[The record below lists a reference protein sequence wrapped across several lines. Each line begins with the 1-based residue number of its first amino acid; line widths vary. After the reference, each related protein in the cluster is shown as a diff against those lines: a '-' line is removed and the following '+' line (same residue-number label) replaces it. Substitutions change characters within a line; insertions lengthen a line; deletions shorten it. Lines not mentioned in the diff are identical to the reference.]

1 LPGGVRWSPG
11 FVTRK
16 IAVGAAFALA
26 VLTTVAASL
35 AAGSRS
41 SAMAPGDWLGFG
53 RTADNNRLSPLKEI
67 TPSNVDQLRRAY
79 SVDFQKIDPDV
90 RRGQQSYPLA
100 IGGKLYVT
108 TNDDNVFALDGATGK
123 VLWQYKPPN
132 SALFKNFGIVA
143 NRGLAY
149 CDGRLFIS
157 QLDMKLVAL
166 NPSDGKV
173 VAVTAMSR
181 DVQNAS
187 SNYGYSETS
196 APICANHRV
205 LLGAAGSEYGIR
217 GFVMAYTTDLKPAW
231 PTPFWT
237 VPPDLQSWRRAS
249 RVVGGGAVWTPLTV
263 DTMSNTVYFGTGSAT
278 PLYFPGLRPGVNPR
292 TDSLIAV
299 DLTTGKMKWFQQLIA
314 GNQWAYDVSQ
324 PPLVYTGKV
333 GGKTHRIVSVATM
346 EGVWFAFDARTGQPF
361 HERVKVIDR
370 VEHPPL
376 RPGQPVTVFPSSL
389 GGLNYSPA
397 AYDPTTN
404 YVFNAAA
411 ETAAVL
417 IQKKLTPTEK
427 KRKLLLGDV
436 YLGLSNGNFGSTLQ
450 NWHDHGSIS
459 AIDVSSGKR
468 VWKFQTPEPERGGVT
483 VSASGLGFAG
493 GGDGV
498 VRAFALKTGKV
509 LWTFNTGSP
518 IASGPTIFSAGGKEY
533 IAITVGGTPTSS
545 NGGTASQ
552 LQVFSLPGKSK
563 FAQAPAAERDTASAV
578 PSTQAPNVPA
588 RRTQAV
594 AAGGK
599 PRIEVSGGAVGLAL
613 WQASNS
619 NETPV
624 SGRILL
630 GGHPVQGARVSVD
643 RYVLPRA
650 TDANGRFTA
659 NVDKTLAQ
667 RHPIKVVDASH
678 ATIGG
683 KALSAAQQ
691 SSLRAASGGISV
703 GYRIVDAHAKVLKN
717 GNVQL
722 TGRAVRTDGASAPGV
737 VQLSY
742 RLQGTITDAS
752 GKPVQGA
759 TVVTRTTDRD
769 FWTFSLPTNANGHY
783 VSFFSASDEQGN
795 DPVPLS
801 VQVAYGGTSYGSG
814 QANANFKRLSSA
826 TMDIKLPASG
836 GSIPV
841 PTSKPDA
848 GAYYRG
854 LLVGVAG
861 PKGVVKPISATWP
874 DTHGRFT
881 LVLPHQAR
889 GTTLR
894 FWESDFVTF
903 SRTAA
908 RPGGPT
914 EPGATPKALTNR
926 IPVGIAVVRVG
937 S

>member
-1 LPGGVRWSPG
+1 MTPKLLL
-11 FVTRK
+11 
-16 IAVGAAFALA
+16 AATLVVA
-26 VLTTVAASL
+26 VLTAVPGSIAS
-35 AAGSRS
+35 SSHS
-41 SAMAPGDWLGFG
+41 SAIAAGDWLSFG
-53 RTADNNRLSPLKEI
+53 RTPDNNRLSPLNEI
-67 TPSNVDQLRRAY
+67 TPSNVGQLQRVY
-79 SVDFQKIDPDV
+79 SLDFQKIDPDV

-132 SALFKNFGIVA
+132 SALFKNFGIAA

-173 VAVTAMSR
+173 LAVTALSQ
-181 DVQNAS
+181 DVPNAA

-237 VPPDLQSWRRAS
+237 VPPDRQSWRRAS
-249 RVVGGGAVWTPLTV
+249 RIVGGGAVWTPVTV
-263 DTMSNTVYFGTGSAT
+263 DTTSNTVYFGTGSAT
-278 PLYFPGLRPGVNPR
+278 PLYFPGLRPGANPR

-299 DLTTGKMKWFQQLIA
+299 DLATGKMKWFQQLIA

-333 GGKTHRIVSVATM
+333 GGATHRIVSVATM
-346 EGVWFAFDARTGQPF
+346 EGVWYAFDAKTGQPF

-370 VEHPPL
+370 VEHPAL

-397 AYDPTTN
+397 AYDPKTN

-417 IQKKLTPTEK
+417 IQEKLTPTQK

-436 YLGLSNGNFGSTLQ
+436 WLGISNGSFGTALQ

-468 VWKFQTPEPERGGVT
+468 VWKFETPEPERGGVSVT
-483 VSASGLGFAG
+483 ASGLGFAG

-498 VRAFALKTGKV
+498 VRAFDLKTGKI
-509 LWTFNTGSP
+509 LWKFDTGKP

-545 NGGTASQ
+545 NGGVASFMS
-552 LQVFSLPGKSK
+552 VFALPGKSK
-563 FAQAPAAERDTASAV
+563 FAAASANERSTAPV
-578 PSTQAPNVPA
+578 VTSAKPPARTTQAA
-588 RRTQAV
+588 
-594 AAGGK
+594 AAGGA
-599 PRIEVSGGAVGLAL
+599 PRIEVNGGAVGLAL

-619 NETPV
+619 NEASVT
-624 SGRILL
+624 GRILL
-630 GGHPVQGARVSVD
+630 GGRPVQGARVSVD
-643 RYVLPRA
+643 RYTLPRA
-650 TDANGRFTA
+650 TDANGGFTA
-659 NVDKTLAQ
+659 NVDRTLAR
-667 RHPIKVVDASH
+667 RHPIQVVDASH
-678 ATIGG
+678 ATVGG
-683 KALSAAQQ
+683 KALSTAQQ
-691 SSLRAASGGISV
+691 NALRAASGGISV
-703 GYRIVDAHAKVLKN
+703 GYRIVDAHTKVLKN
-717 GNVQL
+717 GNVQV
-722 TGRAVRTDGASAPGV
+722 TGRAVRTDGAPAPGV

-759 TVVTRTTDRD
+759 TVVSRTTDRD
-769 FWTFSLPTNANGHY
+769 FWTFSLPSDANGHY

-795 DPVPLS
+795 DPVPLN
-801 VQVAYGGTSYGSG
+801 VQVAYGRTSYGSG

-826 TMDIKLPASG
+826 TMNVKLPASG
-836 GSIPV
+836 ASIPV
-841 PTSKPDA
+841 PTTTPDA
-848 GAYYRG
+848 GAFYRG

-861 PKGVVKPISATWP
+861 PKGVVQPVSATWP
-874 DTHGRFT
+874 DANGRFT

-889 GTTLR
+889 GTSLR

-903 SRTAA
+903 SRIPA

-914 EPGATPKALTNR
+914 EPSSTPKALTNR
-926 IPVGIAVVRVG
+926 IPVGIAAVRVG
-937 S
+937 

>member
-1 LPGGVRWSPG
+1 M
-11 FVTRK
+11 RK
-16 IAVGAAFALA
+16 LAIGAALVIV
-26 VLTTVAASL
+26 VLTAVTGSIAS
-35 AAGSRS
+35 SSHS
-41 SAMAPGDWLGFG
+41 SAIAPGDWPGFG
-53 RTADNNRLSPLKEI
+53 RTPDNNRLSPLNEI
-67 TPSNVDQLRRAY
+67 TPSNVDQLQRVYAL
-79 SVDFQKIDPDV
+79 DFQKIDPDV

-100 IGGKLYVT
+100 IGGTLYVS

-132 SALFKNFGIVA
+132 SALFKNFGIAA

-173 VAVTAMSR
+173 LAITALSR
-181 DVQNAS
+181 DVPNAAT
-187 SNYGYSETS
+187 NYGYSETS
-196 APICANHRV
+196 APICANHHV
-205 LLGAAGSEYGIR
+205 IVGAAGSEYGIR

-249 RVVGGGAVWTPLTV
+249 RVVGGGAVWTPTTV
-263 DTMSNTVYFGTGSAT
+263 DTTTNTLYFGTGSAT

-299 DLTTGKMKWFQQLIA
+299 DLATGKMKWFQQLIA

-333 GGKTHRIVSVATM
+333 GGATHRIVSVATM
-346 EGVWFAFDARTGQPF
+346 EGVWYAFDATTGQPF

-397 AYDPTTN
+397 AYDPKTN

-417 IQKKLTPTEK
+417 IQEKLTPTQK

-436 YLGLSNGNFGSTLQ
+436 WLGISNGSFGTALQ

-468 VWKFQTPEPERGGVT
+468 VWKFDTPEPERGGVT
-483 VSASGLGFAG
+483 VTASGLGFAG

-498 VRAFALKTGKV
+498 IRAFDLKTGKV
-509 LWTFNTGSP
+509 LWTFATGKP

-533 IAITVGGTPTSS
+533 IAVTVGGTPTSS
-545 NGGTASQ
+545 NGGVAS
-552 LQVFSLPGKSK
+552 LMSVFSLPKSK
-563 FAQAPAAERDTASAV
+563 FAAAPANERSTASVVSSAQAPKATAHIQAA
-578 PSTQAPNVPA
+578 
-588 RRTQAV
+588 
-594 AAGGK
+594 AAGAK

-619 NETPV
+619 NEASV

-630 GGHPVQGARVSVD
+630 GGRPVQGALVSVD
-643 RYVLPRA
+643 RYTLPRA
-650 TDANGRFTA
+650 TDASGGFTA
-659 NVDKTLAQ
+659 NVDRTLAR
-667 RHPIKVVDASH
+667 RHPIQIVDASQ
-678 ATIGG
+678 AKVGG

-691 SSLRAASGGISV
+691 NALLAASGGISV
-703 GYRIVDAHAKVLKN
+703 GYRIVDAQTKVLSN
-717 GNVQL
+717 GNVQV
-722 TGRAVRTDGASAPGV
+722 TGRAIRTDGAAAPGV

-742 RLQGTITDAS
+742 RLEGTITDAT

-759 TVVTRTTDRD
+759 TVVSRTTDRD
-769 FWTFSLPTNANGHY
+769 FWTFSLPSDATGHY

-795 DPVPLS
+795 DPVPLN
-801 VQVAYGGTSYGSG
+801 VQVAYGRTSYSSG
-814 QANANFKRLSSA
+814 VANANFKRLSSA
-826 TMDIKLPASG
+826 TMDVKLPASG
-836 GSIPV
+836 ASIPV
-841 PTSKPDA
+841 PTSTPEA
-848 GAYYRG
+848 GAFYRG
-854 LLVGVAG
+854 LLVGIAG
-861 PKGVVKPISATWP
+861 PQGVVKPISSTWP
-874 DTHGRFT
+874 DANGRFT
-881 LVLPHQAR
+881 LVLPHQKK
-889 GTTLR
+889 GTALR

-903 SRTAA
+903 SRIVA

-914 EPGATPKALTNR
+914 EPSSTPKALTNR
-926 IPVGIAVVRVG
+926 IPVGIAVVHVG
-937 S
+937 

>member
-1 LPGGVRWSPG
+1 
-11 FVTRK
+11 VTRK
-16 IAVGAAFALA
+16 VAIAAALVVA
-26 VLTTVAASL
+26 VLTAVTGSIAS
-35 AAGSRS
+35 SSHS
-41 SAMAPGDWLGFG
+41 SAIPAGDWLSFG
-53 RTADNNRLSPLKEI
+53 RTPDNNRLSPLNEI
-67 TPSNVDQLRRAY
+67 TPSNVDQLQRVY
-79 SVDFQKIDPDV
+79 SLDFQKLDPDV

-166 NPSDGKV
+166 DPSDGKV
-173 VAVTAMSR
+173 LAVTALSQ
-181 DVQNAS
+181 DVANAA

-205 LLGAAGSEYGIR
+205 LLGAAGSEYGVR

-249 RVVGGGAVWTPLTV
+249 RVVGGGAVWTPVTV
-263 DTMSNTVYFGTGSAT
+263 DTTSNTVYFGTGSAT

-333 GGKTHRIVSVATM
+333 GGSTHRIVSVATM
-346 EGVWFAFDARTGQPF
+346 EGVWFAFDAKTGQPF

-417 IQKKLTPTEK
+417 IQTKLTPTQK

-436 YLGLSNGNFGSTLQ
+436 FLGLSNGSFGTALQ
-450 NWHDHGSIS
+450 SWHDHGSIS
-459 AIDVSSGKR
+459 AIDVSTGKR

-483 VSASGLGFAG
+483 VTASGLGFAG

-509 LWTFNTGSP
+509 LWTFQTGRP
-518 IASGPTIFSAGGKEY
+518 IASGPTIFSSGGKEY
-533 IAITVGGTPTSS
+533 IAVTVGGTPTSS
-545 NGGTASQ
+545 NGGLVS
-552 LQVFSLPGKSK
+552 LMSVFALPGKSK
-563 FAQAPAAERDTASAV
+563 FASASESASTPSAQHGTSSV
-578 PSTQAPNVPA
+578 VSSTQAPKAAA
-588 RRTQAV
+588 RIHV
-594 AAGGK
+594 AAAGAK
-599 PRIEVSGGAVGLAL
+599 PRIEVSGGAVGLAA

-619 NETPV
+619 NEASV

-630 GGHPVQGARVSVD
+630 GGRPVQGARVSVD
-643 RYVLPRA
+643 RYVLPQA
-650 TDANGRFTA
+650 TGARGGFTA
-659 NVDKTLAQ
+659 NIDRTLAR
-667 RHPIKVVDASH
+667 RHPVKVVDASH
-678 ATIGG
+678 AKVDG
-683 KALSAAQQ
+683 KALTGAQQ
-691 SSLRAASGGISV
+691 SALRAASGGISV

-717 GNVQL
+717 GNVQV
-722 TGRAVRTDGASAPGV
+722 TGRAIRTDGLSAPGV

-742 RLQGTITDAS
+742 RLQGTITDAA

-769 FWTFSLPTNANGHY
+769 FWTFSSPSDANGHY
-783 VSFFSASDEQGN
+783 VSFFSASDEQGS
-795 DPVPLS
+795 DPVPLN
-801 VQVAYGGTSYGSG
+801 VQVAFGRTSYGSG
-814 QANANFKRLSSA
+814 QSNANFKRLSSA
-826 TMDIKLPASG
+826 TMNVKLPASG
-836 GSIPV
+836 ATIPV
-841 PTSKPDA
+841 PTSTPDG

-861 PKGVVKPISATWP
+861 PKGVVKPVSSTWP
-874 DTHGRFT
+874 DAHGRFT

-889 GTTLR
+889 GTALR

-903 SRTAA
+903 SRIAG

-914 EPGATPKALTNR
+914 EPSATPSALTSR

>member
-1 LPGGVRWSPG
+1 
-11 FVTRK
+11 VTRK
-16 IAVGAAFALA
+16 FAIAAALVVA
-26 VLTTVAASL
+26 VLTAVTGSIAS
-35 AAGSRS
+35 S
-41 SAMAPGDWLGFG
+41 SHTSAIPAGDWLSFG
-53 RTADNNRLSPLKEI
+53 RTPENNRLSPLNEI
-67 TPSNVDQLRRAY
+67 TPSNVDQLQRVYAI
-79 SVDFQKIDPDV
+79 DFQKLDPDV

-100 IGGKLYVT
+100 IGGNLYVT

-123 VLWQYKPPN
+123 VIWQYKPPN

-173 VAVTAMSR
+173 LAVTALGQ
-181 DVQNAS
+181 DVPNAA

-237 VPPDLQSWRRAS
+237 VPPDRQSWRRAS
-249 RVVGGGAVWTPLTV
+249 RIVGGGAVWTPVTV
-263 DTMSNTVYFGTGSAT
+263 DTTSNTVYFGTGSAT

-299 DLTTGKMKWFQQLIA
+299 DLATGKMKWFQQLIA

-333 GGKTHRIVSVATM
+333 GGATHRVVSVATM
-346 EGVWFAFDARTGQPF
+346 EGVWFAFDAKTGQPF

-397 AYDPTTN
+397 AYDPKTN

-417 IQKKLTPTEK
+417 IQQKLSPTQK

-436 YLGLSNGNFGSTLQ
+436 YLGLSNGNFGTALE

-468 VWKFQTPEPERGGVT
+468 VWKFETPEPERGGVSLT
-483 VSASGLGFAG
+483 ASGLGFAG
-493 GGDGV
+493 GGDGLL
-498 VRAFALKTGKV
+498 RAFDLKTGKV
-509 LWTFNTGSP
+509 LWKFDTGRP
-518 IASGPTIFSAGGKEY
+518 IASGPTIFSSGGKEY
-533 IAITVGGTPTSS
+533 IAVTVGGTPTSS
-545 NGGTASQ
+545 NGGLVS
-552 LQVFSLPGKSK
+552 LMSVFSLPGKSK
-563 FAQAPAAERDTASAV
+563 FSAAPAKASRAAASVPSLHATKAQARA
-578 PSTQAPNVPA
+578 TQAA
-588 RRTQAV
+588 

-599 PRIEVSGGAVGLAL
+599 PRIEVNGGAVGLAL

-619 NETPV
+619 NEATV
-624 SGRILL
+624 TGRILL
-630 GGHPVQGARVSVD
+630 GGRPVQGARVSVD
-643 RYVLPRA
+643 RYTLPRA
-650 TDANGRFTA
+650 TDANGTFTA
-659 NVDKTLAQ
+659 NVDRTLAR

-678 ATIGG
+678 ATVGG
-683 KALSAAQQ
+683 KALTDAQRSAL
-691 SSLRAASGGISV
+691 SAASGGISV
-703 GYRIVDAHAKVLKN
+703 GYRIVDAQAKLLKN
-717 GNVQL
+717 GNVQV
-722 TGRAVRTDGASAPGV
+722 TGRAVRTDGAAAPGV

-769 FWTFSLPTNANGHY
+769 FWTFSSPTDANGHY
-783 VSFFSASDEQGN
+783 VSFFSASDEQGS
-795 DPVPLS
+795 DPVPLN
-801 VQVAYGGTSYGSG
+801 VQVAYGRISYGSG

-826 TMDIKLPASG
+826 TMNIKLPAAG
-836 GSIPV
+836 ATIPV
-841 PTSKPDA
+841 PTSSADA
-848 GAYYRG
+848 GAYWRG
-854 LLVGVAG
+854 MLVGVAS

-874 DTHGRFT
+874 DANGRFT
-881 LVLPHQAR
+881 LVLPHLAR
-889 GTTLR
+889 GTALR

-903 SRTAA
+903 SQIAA

-914 EPGATPKALTNR
+914 ETSSTPSALTSR
-926 IPVGIAVVRVG
+926 IPVGIAVVLVG
-937 S
+937 

>member
-1 LPGGVRWSPG
+1 L
-11 FVTRK
+11 TRK
-16 IAVGAAFALA
+16 LLLAATLVVA
-26 VLTTVAASL
+26 VLTAVTGSIAS
-35 AAGSRS
+35 SSHS
-41 SAMAPGDWLGFG
+41 SAIAAGDWLSFG
-53 RTADNNRLSPLKEI
+53 RTPDNNRLSPLNEI
-67 TPSNVDQLRRAY
+67 TPSNVGQLQRVYAL
-79 SVDFQKIDPDV
+79 DFQKIDPDV

-132 SALFKNFGIVA
+132 SALFKNFGIAA

-149 CDGRLFIS
+149 CDGRLFIA

-173 VAVTAMSR
+173 LAVTTLSR
-181 DVQNAS
+181 DVPNAAA
-187 SNYGYSETS
+187 NYGYSETS
-196 APICANHRV
+196 APICANHHLIV
-205 LLGAAGSEYGIR
+205 GAAGSEYGIR
-217 GFVMAYTTDLKPAW
+217 GFVMAYTPDLKPAW

-237 VPPDLQSWRRAS
+237 VPPDLQSWRRSS
-249 RVVGGGAVWTPLTV
+249 RVVGGGAVWTPTTV
-263 DTMSNTVYFGTGSAT
+263 DTTTNTLYFGTGSAT
-278 PLYFPGLRPGVNPR
+278 PLYFPGLRPGANPR

-299 DLTTGKMKWFQQLIA
+299 DLATGKMKWFQQLIA
-314 GNQWAYDVSQ
+314 NNQWAYDVSQ

-333 GGKTHRIVSVATM
+333 GGATHRIVSVATM
-346 EGVWFAFDARTGQPF
+346 EGVWYAFDAKTGQPF

-397 AYDPTTN
+397 AYDPKTN

-417 IQKKLTPTEK
+417 IQQKLTPTQK

-436 YLGLSNGNFGSTLQ
+436 YLGLSNGSFGTALQ

-468 VWKFQTPEPERGGVT
+468 VWKFETPEPERGGVSVT
-483 VSASGLGFAG
+483 ASGLGFAG

-509 LWTFNTGSP
+509 LWKFDTGKP

-533 IAITVGGTPTSS
+533 VAVTVGGTATSS
-545 NGGTASQ
+545 NGGVAS
-552 LQVFSLPGKSK
+552 LLSVFALPGKSK
-563 FAQAPAAERDTASAV
+563 LTAAPASERSTAAVVSSAKA
-578 PSTQAPNVPA
+578 PLRTTQVA
-588 RRTQAV
+588 

-599 PRIEVSGGAVGLAL
+599 PRIEVTGGAVGLAL
-613 WQASNS
+613 WQATNS
-619 NETPV
+619 NETSV

-630 GGHPVQGARVSVD
+630 GGHPVQGAHVSVD
-643 RYVLPRA
+643 RYTLPRA
-650 TDANGRFTA
+650 TDSNGRFTA
-659 NVDKTLAQ
+659 NVDRTLAR
-667 RHPIKVVDASH
+667 RHPIQVVEASH
-678 ATIGG
+678 ATVAG
-683 KALSAAQQ
+683 KALTAAQQ
-691 SSLRAASGGISV
+691 SALRAASGGISV
-703 GYRIVDAHAKVLKN
+703 GYRIVDAHTKVLKN
-717 GNVQL
+717 GNVQVA
-722 TGRAVRTDGASAPGV
+722 GRAVRTDGAPAPGV

-742 RLQGTITDAS
+742 RLQGTITDSS

-759 TVVTRTTDRD
+759 TVVSRTTDRD
-769 FWTFSLPTNANGHY
+769 FWTFSLPSDANGHY
-783 VSFFSASDEQGN
+783 VSFFSASDEQGS
-795 DPVPLS
+795 DPVPLN
-801 VQVAYGGTSYGSG
+801 VQVAYGRTSYGSG
-814 QANANFKRLSSA
+814 LANANFKRLSSA
-826 TMDIKLPASG
+826 TMNIKLPASG
-836 GSIPV
+836 ATIPV
-841 PTSKPDA
+841 PTSTPDA
-848 GAYYRG
+848 GAFYRG

-861 PKGVVKPISATWP
+861 PKGVVQPLSSTWP
-874 DTHGRFT
+874 DANGRFT

-903 SRTAA
+903 SRVPG

-914 EPGATPKALTNR
+914 EPSSTPKALTNR
-926 IPVGIAVVRVG
+926 IPVGLAAVRVG
-937 S
+937 